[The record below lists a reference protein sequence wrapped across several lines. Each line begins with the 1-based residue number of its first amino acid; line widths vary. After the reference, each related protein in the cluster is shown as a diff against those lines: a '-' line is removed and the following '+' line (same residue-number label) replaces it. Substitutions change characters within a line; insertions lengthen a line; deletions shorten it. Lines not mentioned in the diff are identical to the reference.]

1 MEYIRISAKTVDDA
15 LMEASIQFGTS
26 SDNIEYEV
34 VEKGSSGFLGFGSK
48 PAVIMARKKE
58 EVPEESFEEAAEE
71 PVKKAEKKPVQ
82 KAEEKV
88 IVKDTVR
95 EETRAEKEPVHK
107 EAVPV
112 KEAAAEKPGK
122 APLDKEAAIRRAE
135 EFLKG
140 TLNAMNMQV
149 EIKAAFDEEGTLNI
163 DLNGDEMGVLI
174 GKR

>member
-71 PVKKAEKKPVQ
+71 PVKKAE
-82 KAEEKV
+82 
-88 IVKDTVR
+88 
-95 EETRAEKEPVHK
+95 EKEPTIQEK
-107 EAVPV
+107 KCLSWLILLPW
-112 KEAAAEKPGK
+112 KRAAHWKKPI
-122 APLDKEAAIRRAE
+122 PL
-135 EFLKG
+135 L
-140 TLNAMNMQV
+140 
-149 EIKAAFDEEGTLNI
+149 
-163 DLNGDEMGVLI
+163 
-174 GKR
+174 